1 MKPQEEIGKESKIR
15 IAEVTVNIFDDDNTK
30 NKEEGRS
37 RVRGN
42 SEFQIIS
49 LLNKTNLRQNCE
61 TNFQEKYNSSF
72 K

>member
-1 MKPQEEIGKESKIR
+1 MKRQEEIGKESKIK

-30 NKEEGRS
+30 NKEEGCS
-37 RVRGN
+37 RMRGN

-49 LLNKTNLRQNCE
+49 LLNKINLRQNCE